1 MEFTPDLARRFYTL
15 SGTPE
20 GVVANDLEIA
30 ALPRPVTNLTEVSLQ
45 PVPPPTDKPAVH
57 PGEAAD
63 LKRVREHVV
72 RAGDKTYRLLRG
84 EFHRHTEI
92 SQDGG
97 ADGALEDMWRYAIDA
112 AGLDWLGN
120 GDHDSGGGKEYT
132 WWLIQRSTELYHNPP
147 AFVPMFTYE
156 RSVSYPHGHRNVM
169 FPGRGYHQGFRLRL
183 HDRTRDRPRRIRV
196 GR

>member
-1 MEFTPDLARRFYTL
+1 M
-15 SGTPE
+15 
-20 GVVANDLEIA
+20 
-30 ALPRPVTNLTEVSLQ
+30 
-45 PVPPPTDKPAVH
+45 PPPRNKPAVH

-63 LKRVREHVV
+63 LKRVRDHVV
-72 RAGDKTYRLLRG
+72 RAGGKTYRLLRG

-92 SQDGG
+92 SQDEG

-112 AGLDWLGN
+112 AGLDWIGN

-147 AFVPMFTYE
+147 GFVPMFTYE

-169 FPGRGYHQGFRLRL
+169 FPMRGVRTLPRLVNDQGVSDQDTKMLYAYLREL
-183 HDRTRDRPRRIRV
+183 GGICAVHT
-196 GR
+196 